1 MEFVT
6 GLGVFDLPGGAFLA
20 LYGALFVVAI
30 TASFVLARVMRPEG
44 RAIPESDPD
53 ALAYLTGG
61 RARMAESLV
70 ASLLEAKALMMEGSN
85 RLRIVAQPSDARPAG
100 RAILALPSPASW
112 AAVARA
118 ARAPAAAV
126 EQKLIRS
133 GLMIDKAD
141 MMPLRLWQAA
151 PFLLLIGF
159 GAIKWQIGVARD
171 KPVGF
176 LAALLVVTLVLA
188 LIRMLAVDR
197 RTKGGLAALS
207 TAKERF
213 ERLRR
218 APAAGEAA
226 LAVALF
232 GTTVLA
238 GSALSDF
245 HRMRAASGGDA
256 GVASDSGSSDGS
268 SGGGCGGGGCG
279 GCGS

>member
-1 MEFVT
+1 MEFMT
-6 GLGVFDLPGGAFLA
+6 GFGVFDLPGGAFLA
-20 LYGALFVVAI
+20 LYVALFVMAI
-30 TASFVLARVMRPEG
+30 IASLVLARVMRPG
-44 RAIPESDPD
+44 GSAIPESDPD

-61 RARMAESLV
+61 SARMAESLV

-85 RLRIVAQPSDARPAG
+85 RLRIVAQPRDVRPAG
-100 RAILALPSPASW
+100 RTILALPSPASW
-112 AAVARA
+112 ASVANA
-118 ARAPAAAV
+118 ARAPAAAI

-133 GLMIDKAD
+133 GLMIDKAR

-176 LAALLVVTLVLA
+176 LTALLAVTIVVA
-188 LIRMLAVDR
+188 MIRLLAVDR
-197 RTKGGLAALS
+197 RTKSGLAALS
-207 TAKERF
+207 AARDRF

-245 HRMRAASGGDA
+245 NRMRTAYGGDA
-256 GVASDSGSSDGS
+256 GFASDGGSSDSGS
-268 SGGGCGGGGCG
+268 GGGCSGGGCG

>member
-1 MEFVT
+1 MGLVT
-6 GLGVFDLPGGAFLA
+6 GLGPFDLPGGAFLGLYLA
-20 LYGALFVVAI
+20 LLVVAI
-30 TASFVLARVMRPEG
+30 IASIVIARVMRPEG
-44 RAIPESDPD
+44 RAIPETDPD
-53 ALAYLTGG
+53 ALAYLAGG

-70 ASLLEAKALMMEGSN
+70 ASLLEAKALVIEGRN
-85 RLRIVAQPSDARPAG
+85 RLRIVAQPSDTRPAG
-100 RAILALPSPASW
+100 RAILALTSPASW
-112 AAVARA
+112 SAVASA
-118 ARAPAAAV
+118 ARAPAAAI
-126 EQKLIRS
+126 EQRLVRS
-133 GLMIDKAD
+133 GMMIDKAS
-141 MMPLRLWQAA
+141 MMPLRLLPAV

-176 LAALLVVTLVLA
+176 LVALLVVTAVIA
-188 LIRMLAVDR
+188 LIRMLVVDR

-207 TAKERF
+207 TARERF

-218 APAAGEAA
+218 APAGGEAA

-245 HRMRAASGGDA
+245 HRMRTANGGDA
-256 GVASDSGSSDGS
+256 GTASDSGSSDGGS
-268 SGGGCGGGGCG
+268 SGCGGGGCG